1 MSFFKY
7 LNFFFSILGDIIKSC
22 PGYTQ
27 RKKKHPVFLNLI
39 KSKYLNLMSLQGPIK
54 EYKSFGSSDLLWTED
69 IHNKFILGPA
79 SEVMQSKY

>member
-7 LNFFFSILGDIIKSC
+7 INFFFFILGDIIKSC

-27 RKKKHPVFLNLI
+27 RKKKPVLFNLI

-54 EYKSFGSSDLLWTED
+54 EYKSFGSSD
-69 IHNKFILGPA
+69 
-79 SEVMQSKY
+79 